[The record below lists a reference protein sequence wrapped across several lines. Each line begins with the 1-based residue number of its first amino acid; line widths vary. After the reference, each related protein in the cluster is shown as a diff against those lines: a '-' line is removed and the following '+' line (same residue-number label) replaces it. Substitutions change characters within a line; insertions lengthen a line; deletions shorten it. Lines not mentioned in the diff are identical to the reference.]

1 MRKRINSIFLASL
14 IAVMM
19 TVGTASAFTSVTNV
33 SANADFDNGNIVVDA
48 SIVCEAAGDYVVFE
62 AMQTQGRHI
71 GIAVLE
77 VLPACVG
84 TETISGPFNVPIF
97 DGQSFRK
104 GPFTLLA
111 KVYNA
116 TSGAFVHGQGFQM
129 KGK

>member
-1 MRKRINSIFLASL
+1 LAAKCTFVVYANSVRQLATRVYN
-14 IAVMM
+14 IRP
-19 TVGTASAFTSVTNV
+19 
-33 SANADFDNGNIVVDA
+33 NADFDNGNIVVDA

-62 AMQTQGRHI
+62 ATQTQGRNI

-77 VLPACVG
+77 VLPPCVG
-84 TETISGPFNVPIF
+84 TETISGPFTLPIF

-111 KVYNA
+111 KVYNS
-116 TSGAFVHGQGFQM
+116 TSGAFVHGQGFAM